1 MKICWESEGQ
11 CKNGG
16 ENQEEARAGHTET
29 QSPDL
34 KRTDRESEVLRLTVV
49 QGFLPSCAPFRTH
62 FCHSNLKSN
71 AFMIKV
77 LFCFVLFCFVF

>member
-49 QGFLPSCAPFRTH
+49 QGSCPPVPH
-62 FCHSNLKSN
+62 FAL
-71 AFMIKV
+71 I
-77 LFCFVLFCFVF
+77 FVIQTLNPTLL